1 MTQKMIGPVKFAVV
15 DILPKLLS
23 EEPRPEDGSSVTYAR
38 VHITTS
44 AYPKHT

>member
-1 MTQKMIGPVKFAVV
+1 MTQKMIEPVKVAVV
-15 DILPKLLS
+15 DIFLNLLS

-44 AYPKHT
+44 AYPKRT